1 MRRQMLGQML
11 GPKLGQKLGQ
21 KLGPKWGLGLA
32 FFGVRFWRLTQAS
45 HREVRG
51 PARPSC
57 SQSAGCRGNPHFK
70 ACQALAKPWP
80 GFHGHL
86 GPNVDVGRVR
96 HLGLAQRRGGQAAPN
111 QERSVP
117 CQ

>member
-11 GPKLGQKLGQ
+11 GPKLGPKL
-21 KLGPKWGLGLA
+21 GLGLA

-51 PARPSC
+51 PHGRPVRK
-57 SQSAGCRGNPHFK
+57 AHFK

-96 HLGLAQRRGGQAAPN
+96 HLGLAQRRGGQAAPT